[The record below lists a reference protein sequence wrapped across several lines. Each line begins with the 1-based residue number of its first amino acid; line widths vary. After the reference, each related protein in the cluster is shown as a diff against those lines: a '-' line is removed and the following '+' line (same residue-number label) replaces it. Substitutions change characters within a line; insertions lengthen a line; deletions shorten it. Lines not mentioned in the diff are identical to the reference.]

1 MPPTFNA
8 VAQRPT
14 RRRRHRQGLLDSLLG
29 DATEIVQSVA
39 IEVAP
44 GVVGAIDVDKIVQRI
59 DVQALLDRVDLDQ
72 LIDRIDWNKVM
83 ERVDVNALLQRV
95 DIDTLVE
102 HTEVG
107 AIMTRSTS
115 ALMSRSVDAV
125 RSQGVGLDS
134 FLHGLVDRV
143 FRRHVPAS

>member
-1 MPPTFNA
+1 
-8 VAQRPT
+8 
-14 RRRRHRQGLLDSLLG
+14 LLDSLLG

-39 IEVAP
+39 NEVAP
-44 GVVGAIDVDKIVQRI
+44 GVVGAIDVDKIIQRI

-83 ERVDVNALLQRV
+83 ARVDVNALLQRV

-102 HTEVG
+102 QTELG
-107 AIMTRSTS
+107 TIMTRSTS
-115 ALMSRSVDAV
+115 ALMSRSVDVV

-134 FLHGLVDRV
+134 FLHGLVDRL
-143 FRRHVPAS
+143 FRRDGRASIHTDSPTVGSRLASRDATT